1 MGEGSKGGGEE
12 VEEAEQQEL
21 GVAGVAVVV
30 LLAVWRERRG
40 V

>member
-1 MGEGSKGGGEE
+1 MVGGVREEE
-12 VEEAEQQEL
+12 VEEAEQQEP
-21 GVAGVAVVV
+21 GMVEDAV